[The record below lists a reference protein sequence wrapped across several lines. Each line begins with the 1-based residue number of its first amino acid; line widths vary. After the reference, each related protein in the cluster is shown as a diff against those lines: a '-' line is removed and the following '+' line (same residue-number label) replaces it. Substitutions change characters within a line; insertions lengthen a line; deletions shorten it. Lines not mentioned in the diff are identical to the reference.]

1 MSSYTKE
8 RILYKALEIFSQKGF
23 EGTNIRE
30 ISESLGLTK
39 SVFYKHYKSKEELW
53 DSLLEHMENYY
64 NMRFGSEQ
72 NLPPIPNSAESFKE
86 LVLNM
91 FNYTIHDEKVVMT
104 RKILLIEQF
113 HDERAR
119 ILATKHF
126 IFGLGSMF
134 SKIFERMMENGILKS
149 SDPNMLSF
157 AFTTPI
163 SSLVQLCDRQ
173 PQMEKEATEKVQSFT
188 EMFLRD
194 HLA

>member
-1 MSSYTKE
+1 MSSDTKE

-53 DSLLEHMENYY
+53 NSLLEHMENYY

-163 SSLVQLCDRQ
+163 SALVRLCDRQ
-173 PQMEKEATEKVQSFT
+173 PEMEKEAAEKVQSFT